1 LAQIVT
7 SHPTFDAS
15 ALIKLAERTEY
26 ETWLL
31 EAVYALVEQ
40 ELFPSW
46 PDAVFYPVDKS
57 KAQFFARARGNI
69 VIGDW
74 RPGFLNAGAP
84 LVFVSTFKL
93 LDMLIEWTLEENGVP
108 STFRFQQKLQHL
120 KESPS
125 FPPLIESRA
134 WLRERLI
141 GLYSTLEPLRG
152 TIIHDKHFTAT
163 DGAVRVSS
171 SKKGIIGPATEI
183 SAADL
188 RKLALTIV
196 SVLRYIHGTWQLNEL
211 REKILRHDLDQL
223 ATLHGLPLLGQKR
236 PFHTRVRVYLTGS
249 DPLHVDPMAIRG
261 DLAARYVDQDCS
273 FDLRILMV
281 KGSEVVEAYLLPWAL
296 FAVTSSDWGQGI
308 DVQQYRTAVPDDIK
322 PEHLRNEAG

>member
-1 LAQIVT
+1 MT

-15 ALIKLAERTEY
+15 ALVKLAERTEY

-31 EAVYALVEQ
+31 EAVYVLVEE

-46 PDAVFYPVDKS
+46 PDAVVYPVDKS
-57 KAQFFARARGNI
+57 KAQFFGHARANI

-93 LDMLIEWTLEENGVP
+93 LDMLIDWILEENGVP

-120 KESPS
+120 KGSPI
-125 FPPLIESRA
+125 FPPLIESRP
-134 WLRERLI
+134 WLKERLT

-152 TIIHDKHFTAT
+152 TIIHDKHFSAT
-163 DGAVRVSS
+163 DGAIRVSG
-171 SKKGIIGPATEI
+171 SKKGILGSAVEV

-196 SVLRYIHGTWQLNEL
+196 SVLRYVDGTWHVDEV
-211 REKILRHDLDQL
+211 REKILRHDLDEL
-223 ATLHGLPLLGQKR
+223 VTLHGLPLLGQKR
-236 PFHTRVRVYLTGS
+236 PFHTRARIYLTDS
-249 DPLHVDPMAIRG
+249 DPLHVDSMAVRA

-273 FDLRILMV
+273 FDLHILMV
-281 KGSEVVEAYLLPWAL
+281 KGSEVVEAYLFPWAL
-296 FAVTSSDWGQGI
+296 FAVASSDWRQG
-308 DVQQYRTAVPDDIK
+308 VNAQQYRTAIPDDIK
-322 PEHLRNEAG
+322 PEHLRNDAG

>member
-1 LAQIVT
+1 MN
-7 SHPTFDAS
+7 SHPTFEAG
-15 ALIKLAERTEY
+15 ALSRLAERTEY

-31 EAVYALVEQ
+31 EAVYALVER

-46 PDAVFYPVDKS
+46 PDAVVYPADKS
-57 KAQFFARARGNI
+57 KAQFFVHGRANI

-93 LDMLIEWTLEENGVP
+93 LDMLIEWILEENGVP

-120 KESPS
+120 MSSPI
-125 FPPLIESRA
+125 FPQSIESRP
-134 WLRERLI
+134 WLKERLT

-163 DGAVRVSS
+163 DGAIRVSS
-171 SKKGIIGPATEI
+171 SRKGIVGSAVDI
-183 SAADL
+183 SAAQL
-188 RKLALTIV
+188 RRLAVTIV
-196 SVLRYIHGTWQLNEL
+196 SVLRYVDGTWHLDEL
-211 REKILRHDLDQL
+211 REKILRHELDEL
-223 ATLHGLPLLGQKR
+223 VALHGLPLLGQKC
-236 PFHTRVRVYLTGS
+236 PFHTRVRVYLKGS
-249 DPLHVDPMAIRG
+249 DPFDVDPMIIRD

-281 KGSEVVEAYLLPWAL
+281 KGDEVVDAYIFPWTLVAS
-296 FAVTSSDWGQGI
+296 ARSDWRQGL
-308 DVQQYRTAVPDDIK
+308 DAQHFRTAIPDDIN
-322 PEHLRNEAG
+322 PEYLGIGTG